1 MSLHF
6 KRREGS
12 ELKAIILAG
21 GEGMRLRPLTYRT
34 PKPMLPLLNKP
45 VLEYMIE
52 HLKHH
57 GIIDI
62 AITLSHLPA
71 SIKDYF
77 GDGSRWGVHISYFL
91 EELPLGTAGALRNAQ
106 SFIEGPCL
114 VVSGDAL
121 TTIDFNESINYHRKK
136 NGIMTV
142 ITKKSST
149 PFRYGTVLSRL
160 DGKVEKVIEKPRKHE
175 VLSDYINTGIYI
187 IERDMLGYMKDNTA
201 MDISLDL
208 IPLLLFEKQPIYHYL
223 TKEYWIDI
231 GEVDHYY
238 KAQQDLLDRTCAF
251 SIKGEVM
258 EDRVWIGKDVYIEE
272 DATVRGP
279 AFIGDHTIVR
289 KGAIIGP
296 YAVVTANGIVGADS
310 CIKEAIL
317 LSDVFI
323 GKSSTVQNAVI
334 DANIKLEDK
343 KKLGHDQHM
352 VLYSVPQEK
361 RISNGYVYHDD
372 DSPPLFFYHYPFVVQ
387 GTIPHSVLDERS
399 YVFIAGALSQLWK
412 KYKKIIIGCEEG
424 AEFFKEQM
432 VMHLLSCGFEVED
445 FHLVAVPFVQDAVQ
459 SEKADGAVYIGRHQE
474 GSKDDT
480 FVQFY
485 GEDGVLINRN
495 LEWKLEQF
503 LRKQQWRKKERIGQ
517 RWLKNEEQLLDR
529 YVAKLLHSLCLP
541 AIIGANLRVIVSAP
555 ALIQK
560 TLKKVCAELNVQCL
574 LYQDINEEKL
584 IMEIKRAKVH
594 FAIKV
599 NGSGSRFQLFDET
612 GGKLTETQSLI
623 LYMFHQYLIQN
634 KWLHFSHMNE
644 TDLFS
649 LRDKVIHASLRRNG
663 RKKWLNTVP
672 FQTNAFYAF
681 CQLLELMAIQF
692 LAISQILAIVPDI
705 HVVKECVFCPIDLQG
720 RVMRKILED
729 VEGHE
734 VELIEGMKIY
744 HSEGGWTLIMPDYKL
759 SVINVYSEAKESFIA
774 QESSAYFINKIKEYQ
789 RM

>member
-1 MSLHF
+1 
-6 KRREGS
+6 
-12 ELKAIILAG
+12 
-21 GEGMRLRPLTYRT
+21 MRLRPLTYRT

-57 GIIDI
+57 GIVDI

-77 GDGSRWGVHISYFL
+77 GDGSGWGVRISYFL
-91 EELPLGTAGALRNAQ
+91 EKSPLGTAGALRNAQ

-121 TTIDFNESINYHRKK
+121 TTIDFNEAMNYHRKK

-149 PFRYGTVLSRL
+149 PFRYGTVLSRF

-187 IERDMLGYMKDNTA
+187 IERELLDYMKDNTA

-238 KAQQDLLDRTCAF
+238 KAQQDLLDRTCAL
-251 SIKGEVM
+251 SIQGEVM
-258 EDRVWIGKDVYIEE
+258 EEHIWIGKDVYIEE
-272 DATVRGP
+272 DATLRGP
-279 AFIGDHTIVR
+279 VFIGDCTIVR
-289 KGAIIGP
+289 KGATIGP
-296 YAVVTANGIVGADS
+296 YAVVTANGIVEAGS

-317 LSDVFI
+317 LPDVSI
-323 GKSSTVQNAVI
+323 GKSSTVQKAVI

-343 KKLGHDQHM
+343 KQLGHHQHM
-352 VLYSVPQEK
+352 VLYSVPREK
-361 RISNGYVYHDD
+361 RILNGYVHHDE

-387 GTIPHSVLDERS
+387 GTIPHSVLNERS
-399 YVFIAGALSQLWK
+399 YILIARALSQLWK
-412 KYKKIIIGCEEG
+412 QYKKIIIGCEEG
-424 AEFFKEQM
+424 TEFLKEQM

-445 FHLVAVPFVQDAVQ
+445 FHLVPVPFVQDAVQ
-459 SEKADGAVYIGRHQE
+459 SEKADGAIYIGRNQE
-474 GSKDDT
+474 NKEDGA

-495 LEWKLEQF
+495 LEWKLEQL
-503 LRKQQWRKKERIGQ
+503 LRKQQWRKKEPIGQ
-517 RWLKNEEQLLDR
+517 RSFKNEEMLLDR
-529 YVAKLLHSLCLP
+529 HVTKLLHTHHLP
-541 AIIGANLRVIVSAP
+541 AIIGSNLRVIVSAP

-560 TLKKVCAELNVQCL
+560 TLKKLCAELNVQCL

-584 IMEIKRAKVH
+584 ITEIKKANVH
-594 FAIKV
+594 FGIKV
-599 NGSGSRFQLFDET
+599 NGSGNHFQLFDET

-623 LYMFHQYLIQN
+623 LYMFNQYLIQN
-634 KWLHFSHMNE
+634 KWLRSSRISE
-644 TDLFS
+644 EDLFS
-649 LRDKVIHASLRRNG
+649 LSDKVIQASLQRNG
-663 RKKWLNTVP
+663 KKTWLNTIP

-681 CQLLELMAIQF
+681 CQLLELTAIQF

-705 HVVKECVFCPIDLQG
+705 HVVKECVFCPMDVQG

-729 VEGHE
+729 AKGHE

-759 SVINVYSEAKESFIA
+759 SAINVYSEAKESFIA

-789 RM
+789 KV